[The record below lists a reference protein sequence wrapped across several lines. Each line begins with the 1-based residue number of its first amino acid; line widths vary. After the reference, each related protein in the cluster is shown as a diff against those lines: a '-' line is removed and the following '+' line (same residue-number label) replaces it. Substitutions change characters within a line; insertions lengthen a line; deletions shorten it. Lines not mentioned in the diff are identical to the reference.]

1 MGRRAWLA
9 PNPTNSADRS
19 QSATSTNTSTLN
31 ESTGRHDHHPFRQN
45 KFGFDSKQMKHK
57 RFVVALN
64 VNWRKLSSCVP
75 RCVGG
80 TEGPGLNRWL
90 PSKQLTTQR
99 LDTAQDIASDSEG
112 TFGLKVVGRT
122 AGRARSGGCG
132 AGGGQWASRAAKSQA
147 PSRN

>member
-1 MGRRAWLA
+1 MIIPHFAK
-9 PNPTNSADRS
+9 TNR
-19 QSATSTNTSTLN
+19 
-31 ESTGRHDHHPFRQN
+31 
-45 KFGFDSKQMKHK
+45 FGFDSKQMKHK

-132 AGGGQWASRAAKSQA
+132 AGGQWASRAAKSQA